1 MLSNTAKYAIRSVI
15 YLSLFASESKKAGI
29 KEISEKLKMP
39 APFLGKILQVL
50 ARQKIL
56 ISTKGPNGGFAL
68 GKPAVDITLMD
79 IVKIVDG
86 EDAFDTCIIR
96 TERCSTDQPC
106 SLHNRI
112 SASRKEIKN
121 IFLNQTIAD
130 LATEFKLDKSKIRI

>member
-29 KEISEKLKMP
+29 KEISEKLKLP

-50 ARQKIL
+50 ARHRIL
-56 ISTKGPNGGFAL
+56 VSTKGPNGGFAL
-68 GKPAVDITLMD
+68 GKPAIEITLMD
-79 IVKIVDG
+79 IVQIVDG
-86 EDAFDTCIIR
+86 ENAFETCIIR
-96 TERCSTDQPC
+96 TESCSGEIPC

-121 IFLNQTIAD
+121 IFLDQTIAD
-130 LATEFKLDKSKIRI
+130 LATEFKHDKYRIRI